1 MKVHI
6 PTFEHGARV
15 SYKHALCVPTAD
27 GGITMG
33 NNINPAINWSDFPS
47 NTKSF
52 ALVCVDPDV
61 PSVGDD
67 VNVEG
72 KTVPAD
78 LPRVD
83 FYHWVLADI
92 PAIVTKIDS
101 GADSTGVTER
111 GKTPGKTHYG
121 GITGIN
127 DYTNWFA
134 NDENMKGFYGGY
146 DGPCPPWNDERIH
159 HYHFKVFA
167 LDVETLGLSGNFTGR
182 ELISSI
188 QGHVLAEA
196 QWVGQYTL
204 NKNLISLLG

>member
-6 PTFEHGARV
+6 PTFENGARV
-15 SYKHALCVPTAD
+15 SHKHAFCVPTAD
-27 GGITMG
+27 GSITMG
-33 NNINPAINWSDFPS
+33 KNINPQVNWSDFPA

-52 ALVCVDPDV
+52 ALICVDPDV

-72 KTVPAD
+72 RTVPID

-83 FYHWVLADI
+83 FYHWVVADI
-92 PAIVTKIDS
+92 PSIVTKVDF
-101 GADSTGVTER
+101 GADSSGITER
-111 GKTPGKTHYG
+111 GKKPGKTSYG

-134 NDENMKGFYGGY
+134 GDENMKGFYGGY

-167 LDVETLGLSGNFTGR
+167 LDVESVGLSGNFTGGDLMKAI
-182 ELISSI
+182 E
-188 QGHVLAEA
+188 GHILDSAK
-196 QWVGQYTL
+196 WIGKYSL
-204 NKNLISLLG
+204 NKNLINDLG